1 MMRKPSQFCTPFA
14 LAGLLCLGAS
24 PAAFGCGFHS
34 MPEVQLQGMYPG
46 SLSVAI
52 ALRKAADSGVI
63 DAAALQTPSRSGALY
78 IDAVR
83 RLHAF
88 RKVLAASPAAADL
101 PASFSL
107 GYVESWLWSR
117 YSLADG
123 KIRVDIHTDGPAKGE
138 TVVLT
143 SEAVLTEL
151 LAGRLSAERA
161 LADGM
166 IRIDGEES
174 EKTAMRHAFDAISLT
189 PRISSR

>member
-1 MMRKPSQFCTPFA
+1 MIFKYH
-14 LAGLLCLGAS
+14 LVAGVLCLSAA
-24 PAAFGCGFHS
+24 PAALGCAFHS
-34 MPEVQLQGMYPG
+34 LPEVQLESMYPG
-46 SLSVAI
+46 SLSVAV
-52 ALRKAADSGVI
+52 AVCKAADSGVI
-63 DAAALQTPSRSGALY
+63 DARALQTPSRRGALY

-88 RKVLAASPAAADL
+88 KKAIAASPAAADL

-117 YSLADG
+117 YSVVDG
-123 KIRVDIHTDGPAKGE
+123 KIRVDIHTDGPAAGE

-143 SEAVLTEL
+143 SEAVLIEL

-161 LADGM
+161 LAEGTVF
-166 IRIDGEES
+166 IDGG
-174 EKTAMRHAFDAISLT
+174 KNDQAAIRQVLDELSPG

>member
-1 MMRKPSQFCTPFA
+1 M
-14 LAGLLCLGAS
+14 
-24 PAAFGCGFHS
+24 
-34 MPEVQLQGMYPG
+34 
-46 SLSVAI
+46 
-52 ALRKAADSGVI
+52 
-63 DAAALQTPSRSGALY
+63 QTPSRSGALY

-83 RLHAF
+83 RLQAF